1 MTSSRRRLL
10 SFPAIALLLAAAG
23 CSSADDAA
31 QVAVPKPSADE
42 VPYCEALAKALPQT
56 VAGLR
61 RSDVEPKSE
70 LTAGWG
76 DNAAI
81 VLRCGVPRPEK
92 MDDPDA
98 LGVEADGVKWM
109 LEQLNSGPRFTT
121 TYRKVYIEVALPEK
135 YDHDVTPLSDFAAA
149 VAKTV
154 PLTVKA

>member
-10 SFPAIALLLAAAG
+10 SLPATALLLAAAG
-23 CSSADDAA
+23 CSAGGAP
-31 QVAVPKPSADE
+31 QVSVPKPPAGE
-42 VPYCEALAKALPQT
+42 AAYCKALAKVLPET
-56 VAGLR
+56 VAGLK

-92 MDDPDA
+92 MDDPNA

-121 TYRKVYIEVALPEK
+121 TYRKVYVEVALEKK